1 MQEKKKMKKKGGYD
15 NNILKEKSL
24 VEIKSIKI
32 PENPSEKDKLMNDLK
47 VAVTEIDM
55 EIQNLKL
62 RKDYYLEIIS
72 KISSDLEVNNQ
83 SIYLS
88 IFIVNPLIKTTFDVD
103 FSTDK
108 INFNSNFNLKEKL
121 SLYNFSV
128 NNNIIPLSFYENLF
142 SNHANNLFIESFQS
156 QIKETLLEDEKVI
169 ENNQMTTNKNNKNEA
184 IPEELNSCKN
194 FLK

>member
-1 MQEKKKMKKKGGYD
+1 MQGMKKMKKKGGYD

-47 VAVTEIDM
+47 IAVTEIDM

-83 SIYLS
+83 SIYIS
-88 IFIVNPLIKTTFDVD
+88 IFIVNPLIQSTFDVD

-108 INFNSNFNLKEKL
+108 INFNSKFNLKEKL

-128 NNNIIPLSFYENLF
+128 NNHIFPLSLYENLF
-142 SNHANNLFIESFQS
+142 SNQANNLFIESSHS
-156 QIKETLLEDEKVI
+156 QIKETLLEDDKII
-169 ENNQMTTNKNNKNEA
+169 ENNQMTTNKNTKNEA
-184 IPEELNSCKN
+184 SQEDLNSCKI
-194 FLK
+194 F